1 MIIIFEGV
9 DGSGKST
16 LARLVGDKLGYAVY
30 KDNRGIE
37 LGLDPLDIQ
46 GHDRGS
52 VEMAIQTGAD
62 VIFDRSF
69 PSDAVYGPVENKQW
83 APEQVRRLDER
94 VSQVPHLGVHVRLQY
109 YDDALARRPEI
120 EGWPAGAWLE
130 MNDAYDAYVKQSS
143 MRWITI
149 EGSQPLHLML
159 EAVMR
164 EIVVDRPPRD
174 DVFMSIARITCQ
186 RSTCLSR
193 HTGAVLV
200 SPRGHV
206 IATGYNGVPTGVPHP
221 TQCDRLR
228 AGIES
233 GKQLDGCLC
242 GHAEEN
248 ALVQAALNGS
258 NPSGGTMYSL
268 LSPCARCARMIV
280 NAGISEVVYEKLYL
294 DQRSL
299 DMLAQSG
306 VKVRQL

>member
-16 LARLVGDKLGYAVY
+16 LAKLVGDKLGYPVY

-37 LGLDPLDIQ
+37 LGLEPLDIQ

-52 VEMAIQTGAD
+52 VEMAVQTGVN

-69 PSDAVYGPVENKQW
+69 PSDAVYGPVESKQW
-83 APEQVRRLDER
+83 APGQVQHLDRR
-94 VSQVPHLGVHVRLQY
+94 VSQVPHLAVLVQTDY
-109 YDDALARRPEI
+109 ATTFQRRPEI
-120 EGWPAGAWLE
+120 EGWPEGVFEE
-130 MNDAYDAYVKQSS
+130 MQHTYVDYAENSS
-143 MRWITI
+143 MRWIVLD
-149 EGSQPLHLML
+149 GSQPLNLML
-159 EAVMR
+159 EAVLGV
-164 EIVVDRPPRD
+164 IQRPSRD
-174 DVFMSIARITCQ
+174 TVFMNIARVTCQ